1 MTYGKKRSGVAQYGK
16 VAAESEVAYASPH
29 RLVQMLM
36 EGALEKVA
44 TAKGCIER
52 NDLEGK
58 SRQITWA
65 MSIING
71 LRTSLDMDAGGAIA
85 VNLDDLYAYMTRRLI
100 DASAQND
107 ANALSE
113 VIDLLLEIKG
123 AWDTCSAG
131 GAQCGRHKYAA
142 ARRSD
147 RCLHRHPIARR
158 RTGVPSRRM
167 AELGDEG
174 DWDAVVALEPAP
186 APFEEAFAT
195 HAPADEFVTDRVRA
209 ILDLD
214 KRLMAQAS
222 GA

>member
-100 DASAQND
+100 DATAQND

-123 AWDTCSAG
+123 AWDAMPESVRSVG
-131 GAQCGRHKYAA
+131 GTKYAA
-142 ARRSD
+142 AK
-147 RCLHRHPIARR
+147 
-158 RTGVPSRRM
+158 
-167 AELGDEG
+167 
-174 DWDAVVALEPAP
+174 
-186 APFEEAFAT
+186 EA
-195 HAPADEFVTDRVRA
+195 
-209 ILDLD
+209 I
-214 KRLMAQAS
+214 
-222 GA
+222 

>member
-107 ANALSE
+107 ANALSD

-123 AWDTCSAG
+123 AWDAMPEAVRNVG
-131 GAQCGRHKYAA
+131 GTKYAA
-142 ARRSD
+142 AK
-147 RCLHRHPIARR
+147 
-158 RTGVPSRRM
+158 
-167 AELGDEG
+167 
-174 DWDAVVALEPAP
+174 
-186 APFEEAFAT
+186 EA
-195 HAPADEFVTDRVRA
+195 
-209 ILDLD
+209 I
-214 KRLMAQAS
+214 
-222 GA
+222 